1 MYQIAV
7 SFTVE
12 PEHRD
17 DFIRV
22 ALKTGR
28 DSLANEPGTRGFDLI
43 ADAEN
48 PNLFYLS
55 EVYDDEQAFNAHAGG
70 PYFGA
75 FFTEASPYATG
86 PNWLIKGSHVNA
98 E

>member
-22 ALKTGR
+22 ALQTKR
-28 DSLANEPGTRGFDLI
+28 DALANEAGTRAFDLI
-43 ADAEN
+43 ADEEN

-55 EVYDDEQAFNAHAGG
+55 EAYDDAAAFQAHAGG

-75 FFTEASPYATG
+75 FFADASSYATG
-86 PNWLIKGSHVNA
+86 PKWLIKGTHIEA
-98 E
+98 